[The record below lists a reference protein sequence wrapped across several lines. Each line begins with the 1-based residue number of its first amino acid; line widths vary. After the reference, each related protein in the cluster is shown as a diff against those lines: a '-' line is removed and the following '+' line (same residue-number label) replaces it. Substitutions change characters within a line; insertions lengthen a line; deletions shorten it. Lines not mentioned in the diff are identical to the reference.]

1 MAESVVVIKQLLQ
14 TQAAD
19 HFEIIS
25 QMAKLLD
32 FITVPAA
39 RAAILWLIGEYNE
52 KVPRIGPDVLRK
64 MAKTF
69 VDEVKFIEKMKLGT

>member
-1 MAESVVVIKQLLQ
+1 MVIKQLLQ

-69 VDEVKFIEKMKLGT
+69 VDEVKFIEKMKLGGT